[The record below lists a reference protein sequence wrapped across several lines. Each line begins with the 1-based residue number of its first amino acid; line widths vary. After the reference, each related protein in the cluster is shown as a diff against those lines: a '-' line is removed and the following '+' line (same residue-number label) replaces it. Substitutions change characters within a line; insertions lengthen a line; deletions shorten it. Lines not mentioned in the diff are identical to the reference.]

1 MLKISNKIKNDRY
14 PDTQYTVK
22 NMLVELSSFWAAVN
36 ITIFATAI
44 YMPKALSSDYLY
56 SELFNP
62 SMAIWLLTITLLLL
76 VIWLFFLSAKK
87 YRLAQQELKQESDL
101 LKREVEKL
109 EQTNIELQQTR
120 KSAEAASVTKNLYLE
135 RISHELRT
143 PLNSVMGYAQL
154 LEDAED
160 IPPLR
165 RESIKVMR
173 SSSEHLTDLIEG
185 LIDIS
190 KIEAGRLDLHR
201 NEVDLFGMLEQL
213 VFMFKIQAK

>member
-87 YRLAQQELKQESDL
+87 YRLAQQ
-101 LKREVEKL
+101 
-109 EQTNIELQQTR
+109 
-120 KSAEAASVTKNLYLE
+120 
-135 RISHELRT
+135 
-143 PLNSVMGYAQL
+143 
-154 LEDAED
+154 
-160 IPPLR
+160 
-165 RESIKVMR
+165 
-173 SSSEHLTDLIEG
+173 
-185 LIDIS
+185 
-190 KIEAGRLDLHR
+190 
-201 NEVDLFGMLEQL
+201 
-213 VFMFKIQAK
+213 